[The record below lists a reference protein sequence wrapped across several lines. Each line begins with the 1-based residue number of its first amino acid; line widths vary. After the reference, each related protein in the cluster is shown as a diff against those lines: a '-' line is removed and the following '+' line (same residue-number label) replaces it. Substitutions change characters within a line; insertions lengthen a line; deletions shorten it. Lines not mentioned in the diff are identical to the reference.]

1 MKYFDRQK
9 NRLVASQAMSWPMDD
24 DRRFSRS
31 RSSWLHWYCCLID
44 PIGSS
49 TRLTHPYWSGWL
61 ILLISKWWSI
71 LNSNR
76 LLTRPSHNYGLWED
90 HRRCKRES
98 QSKTTREHQKRA
110 SPDVIGNSNLGPRIW
125 QEKDE
130 IDSSQ
135 FNLMVTNYRNYWQSI
150 AQSLQSSALHTNFII
165 AAFGGR
171 FDEI

>member
-1 MKYFDRQK
+1 
-9 NRLVASQAMSWPMDD
+9 MSWPMDD

-31 RSSWLHWYCCLID
+31 RSSWLIDTVASSIRLAHRPCWLILS
-44 PIGSS
+44 IW
-49 TRLTHPYWSGWL
+49 LTHPYWSGLL

-110 SPDVIGNSNLGPRIW
+110 SPDVIGNSNLGPLIW

-150 AQSLQSSALHTNFII
+150 AQSLQSSVLHTNFII